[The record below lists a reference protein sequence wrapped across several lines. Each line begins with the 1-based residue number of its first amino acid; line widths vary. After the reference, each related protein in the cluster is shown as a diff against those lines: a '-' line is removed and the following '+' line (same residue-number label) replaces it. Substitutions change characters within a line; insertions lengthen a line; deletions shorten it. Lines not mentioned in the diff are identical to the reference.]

1 MIMILLGALGNAIN
15 WRGFSSNKTKMSR
28 VGKTIRLAFAEILE
42 ILRGKRKNR
51 KKNSAPV
58 KLLLDR
64 DNILSCTKLPFSLG
78 IPPLNLL

>member
-1 MIMILLGALGNAIN
+1 
-15 WRGFSSNKTKMSR
+15 MSR
-28 VGKTIRLAFAEILE
+28 VGITIRQGFDEILE
-42 ILRGKRKNR
+42 SLMGKRKNR

>member
-15 WRGFSSNKTKMSR
+15 WWGFSCNKNKMSR
-28 VGKTIRLAFAEILE
+28 VGKTIRLAFAEILTS
-42 ILRGKRKNR
+42 LRGKRKNR

-64 DNILSCTKLPFSLG
+64 DNI
-78 IPPLNLL
+78 

>member
-1 MIMILLGALGNAIN
+1 MIMILLEALGNAIN
-15 WRGFSSNKTKMSR
+15 LRGFLLQQNKMSR

-42 ILRGKRKNR
+42 SLRGKRKNR

-64 DNILSCTKLPFSLG
+64 GKI
-78 IPPLNLL
+78 